1 MIVIKI
7 SQSIENGTRQM
18 VAYMKKVKA
27 LLSSWRRFSE
37 YNGGN
42 KDCEAQGVQSMICFS
57 CFVANDNMVLL
68 TLSVEYYPPGYPRF
82 SALVAAD
89 DSFHLCRRFSN
100 LRARL
105 LLLKQD
111 RLSVLEKQL
120 EKIDREETAILFL
133 GSSRSDSNEKRNSV
147 LSEID
152 TVLADYGVPSFSS
165 SSSF

>member
-1 MIVIKI
+1 M
-7 SQSIENGTRQM
+7 
-18 VAYMKKVKA
+18 
-27 LLSSWRRFSE
+27 
-37 YNGGN
+37 
-42 KDCEAQGVQSMICFS
+42 
-57 CFVANDNMVLL
+57 FVANDNMVLL